1 MKYEKNPQY
10 KITLS
15 QNQARVMMIALESFF
30 RTRLGQFFDLADDIA
45 FNGYDPDSRDKEGAD
60 NDFLHRINY
69 RNDAEE
75 MFNYAY
81 EMAKPKYNRADD
93 YYTKTP
99 DMRNAIDMWHVI
111 RHQFWGENPNRRNDT
126 TDAYPPFPTCDE
138 ELIKIERID
147 EDATS
152 C

>member
-1 MKYEKNPQY
+1 MKQY
-10 KITLS
+10 LLHVSK
-15 QNQARVMMIALESFF
+15 NQAMIIMVSLEEYF
-30 RTRLGQFFDLADDIA
+30 RTRLGQFSTLSDDIA
-45 FNGYDPDSRDKEGAD
+45 FNGYDPNNRDKEGAD

-81 EMAKPKYNRADD
+81 EMAKPKYKCADD
-93 YYTKTP
+93 YYSKTP

-111 RHQFWGENPNRRNDT
+111 RHQFWEENPNRRDDT

-138 ELIKIERID
+138 PLIKIERID

>member
-10 KITLS
+10 KISLS

-45 FNGYDPDSRDKEGAD
+45 FNGYDPNNRDKEGAD

-81 EMAKPKYNRADD
+81 EMAKPKYKCADD
-93 YYTKTP
+93 YYSKTP

-111 RHQFWGENPNRRNDT
+111 RHQFWEENPNRRNDT

-138 ELIKIERID
+138 PLIEIERIEED
-147 EDATS
+147 ETS

>member
-15 QNQARVMMIALESFF
+15 QNQARVIMIALEDYA
-30 RTRLGQFFDLADDIA
+30 RTRMGQFFQLSDDIA
-45 FNGYDPDSRDKEGAD
+45 FNGYAPEGRDKEEAD
-60 NDFLHRINY
+60 NDWHHRINY

-75 MFNYAY
+75 LFNQAF
-81 EMAKPKYNRADD
+81 ELAKPKYRSAND
-93 YYTKTP
+93 YYSKTP

-111 RHQFWGENPNRRNDT
+111 RHQFWEENPNRRNDT

-138 ELIKIERID
+138 PLIEIERIEED
-147 EDATS
+147 ETS
-152 C
+152 R